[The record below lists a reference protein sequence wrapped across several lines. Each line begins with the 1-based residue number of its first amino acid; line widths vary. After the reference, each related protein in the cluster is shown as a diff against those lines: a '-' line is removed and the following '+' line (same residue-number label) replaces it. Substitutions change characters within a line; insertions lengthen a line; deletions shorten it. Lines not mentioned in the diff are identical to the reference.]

1 MGGVVPASR
10 WLVVGVLIVG
20 CSDHAADP
28 KTCRERTAF
37 ILAEHYPDPVNLAAV
52 IDTVCGNT

>member
-1 MGGVVPASR
+1 MGGMVLAAR

-20 CSDHAADP
+20 CADHSADP

-37 ILAEHYPDPVNLAAV
+37 ILAEHYPDPANLAAV
-52 IDTVCGNT
+52 IATVCGDT